1 MLPKNSKIRVLE
13 NFQALDYTLFG
24 KPLSE
29 VKVCCPFLKE
39 EYLTTKGA
47 LLSVVIE
54 MYEIIGH
61 SPSIKEK
68 INQKKLNEMAINS
81 AKVARENSKVL
92 VASKAGR
99 NSIKKI
105 ITESLKND
113 AKQDLN
119 KLVQTEIRKKAF
131 SLAID
136 NLLLGKVVKES
147 KDFKALSSWKG
158 KVLEEAYTKIRDS
171 LVESVMTVLE
181 A

>member
-1 MLPKNSKIRVLE
+1 MLQKNSKIRILE
-13 NFQALDYTLFG
+13 NFHALDYTLFG
-24 KPLSE
+24 KPVNE
-29 VKVCCPFLKE
+29 VEVCCPFLKE

-61 SPSIKEK
+61 TPKLS
-68 INQKKLNEMAINS
+68 KKVNSKTLHEMAKQS
-81 AKVARENSKVL
+81 AKLARANSKVL

-99 NSIKKI
+99 NSIKRV

-113 AKQDLN
+113 SKQDLN

-136 NLLLGKVVKES
+136 NLLLGKVVQES
-147 KDFKALSSWKG
+147 KNFKALTTWKG
-158 KVLEEAYTKIRDS
+158 KVLEEAYTKIRES
-171 LVESVMTVLE
+171 LIESVMSMME